1 MRTRALLA
9 LLACLCLPALAAA
22 QSAQL
27 KLPSFDHLKGKA
39 IETVDITIGS
49 WPLGIAA
56 ALMDESDAENA
67 EIKELLS
74 GLKAIYV
81 RSYEFASDFVY
92 SKADLDAVRQQ
103 LSGPG
108 WTQLI
113 QVRDRK
119 VESDV
124 DVYVSIVDNKAR
136 GLAIVT
142 SEPRQ
147 FTILNIVGA
156 MDLDKLARLEDHLGL
171 PALDGAPG
179 RIVVR

>member
-1 MRTRALLA
+1 MRMRAVSTLLV
-9 LLACLCLPALAAA
+9 CLSLPALACA

-27 KLPSFDHLKGKA
+27 NLPSFDHLKAKA
-39 IETVDITIGS
+39 TDTVDITIGS

-56 ALMDESDAENA
+56 AMMDESDAESA
-67 EIKELLS
+67 EIKEMLS

-92 SKADLDAVRQQ
+92 SKADVDSVRRQ
-103 LSGPG
+103 LSAPD

-119 VESDV
+119 MESDV
-124 DVYVSIVDNKAR
+124 DVYVSIVDNEAR

-147 FTILNIVGA
+147 FTILNIVGS
-156 MDLDKLARLEDHLGL
+156 MDLDKLAQLEDHLGL
-171 PALDGAPG
+171 PGLDATLA
-179 RIVVR
+179 RTAD